1 MPDRA
6 DGPAPGLAFSPAAE
20 RNRAPILEVLADWLP
35 PRAAVLELASGS
47 GQHAAYFAA
56 ARPGWSWQP
65 TDADA
70 GVLPGIA
77 ARCAGLDKVSA
88 PRLLDLLVHAPEHWP
103 PRPGGWD
110 ALFAANLVHIAPWAV
125 TPALMRGAALAL
137 APGGLLVLY
146 GPVIVDGE
154 PLAPSNAAFDAS
166 LRARDPAWGL
176 RRLVDL
182 QAEAEAA
189 GLRWRARQAMPAN
202 NLMLAWQRP
211 LRAAR
216 PGVRESATSFT
227 TPGAA

>member
-1 MPDRA
+1 MPDRG
-6 DGPAPGLAFSPAAE
+6 DGPEPGLAFSPAAE
-20 RNRAPILEVLADWLP
+20 RNRVPILEVLAGWLAP
-35 PRAAVLELASGS
+35 GAAVLELASGS
-47 GQHAAYFAA
+47 GQHAAHFAA
-56 ARPGWSWQP
+56 AQPGWTWQP

-70 GVLPGIA
+70 GVLPSIA
-77 ARCAGLDKVSA
+77 ARCAGLDNVAA
-88 PRLLDLLVHAPEHWP
+88 PRPLDLLAHAPDRWP

-110 ALFAANLVHIAPWAV
+110 AVFAANLVHISPWAV

-137 APGGLLVLY
+137 APGGLLLLY

-182 QAEAEAA
+182 QDEAKAA
-189 GLRWRARQAMPAN
+189 GLHWRSRQAMPAN

-211 LRAAR
+211 LLKR
-216 PGVRESATSFT
+216 P
-227 TPGAA
+227 

>member
-6 DGPAPGLAFSPAAE
+6 DGPEPGLAFSPAAE
-20 RNRAPILEVLADWLP
+20 RNQVPILEVLAGWLP

-47 GQHAAYFAA
+47 GQHAAHFAA
-56 ARPGWSWQP
+56 ARPDWTWQP

-70 GVLPGIA
+70 TLLPSIA
-77 ARCAGLDKVSA
+77 ARCAGLDNAAA
-88 PRLLDLLVHAPEHWP
+88 PRPLDLLVHAPERWP

-110 ALFAANLVHIAPWAV
+110 ALFAANLVHISPWAV

-154 PLAPSNAAFDAS
+154 PLTPSNAAFDAS

-176 RRLVDL
+176 RRLADL
-182 QAEAEAA
+182 QAAAEAA

-211 LRAAR
+211 A
-216 PGVRESATSFT
+216 
-227 TPGAA
+227 